1 MVGNRGAAI
10 DIQATLGQRGWRLM
24 CGRFNADENP
34 LNRVFEELVGHPF
47 PGETNHNTAPT
58 ESAWIVRQDA
68 PGSEELEAVAAT
80 WWLTPYWSRTPK
92 PKYATFNAR
101 AETITEA
108 SSFREPFRRRRC
120 LVPVCG
126 YYEWQKG
133 GGRRIPYYVR
143 PRTGGMLLAGVW
155 DRWRS
160 RDRTQAITS
169 FAIVTTAVTG
179 KLEFLHD
186 RQPLMLSRAGAR
198 LWMSPD
204 VPPSNLDMLLELLEP
219 RIPVDLSVVP
229 VSAYVGDPRN
239 KESRC
244 VEPVAA
250 GLAVDRDP

>member
-1 MVGNRGAAI
+1 
-10 DIQATLGQRGWRLM
+10 M
-24 CGRFNADENP
+24 CGRFNADDDP
-34 LNRVFEELVGHPF
+34 LNQVFEELVGHPF